1 MKNTKQ
7 LIISLFVLLGINLLA
22 YAHADP
28 STEALQ
34 KEWSQIKREY
44 PNFAS
49 MFVQNNILLG
59 ELIKRNRL
67 KELLG
72 SYTARS
78 CQLGLLPKCPDHD
91 PCALI
96 KFRCDRMRNEGP
108 MNPDGLDAS
117 EVNPY
122 GECMI
127 EYRQCRSKTLLCC
140 K

>member
-7 LIISLFVLLGINLLA
+7 IFFTLFILLGINLFA
-22 YAHADP
+22 FAHADS
-28 STEALQ
+28 STEALK
-34 KEWSQIKREY
+34 KEWSQIKKEY
-44 PNFAS
+44 PTFAS

-59 ELIKRNRL
+59 ELIKRHRL

-78 CQLGLLPKCPDHD
+78 CQLGLLPKCPNHD

-96 KFRCDRMRNEGP
+96 KYRCDRIRNESP
-108 MNPDGLDAS
+108 INPDGLDAS
-117 EVNPY
+117 EVIKY